1 MGGLCF
7 SEGIACAAVAGEA
20 PAVVIDSLQPRKT
33 QITALELL
41 AVVAALCTFAEEC
54 SGRDVLLFCDNQAA
68 CAAISKGAS
77 KVVVPQLFTIALH
90 SLCHW

>member
-7 SEGIACAAVAGEA
+7 SEGVACAAAAGEA
-20 PAVVIDSLQPRKT
+20 PAVVIDFLRPRKT

-41 AVVAALCTFAEEC
+41 AVAAALCTFAEEC

-68 CAAISKGAS
+68 CVAIAKGAS
-77 KVVVPQLFTIALH
+77 QATIKPK
-90 SLCHW
+90 